1 MTEVPLPSLA
11 CTGTPE
17 NSEGNATNPRRP
29 QAIHRAHSRG
39 ICFISR
45 WGLSWTSS
53 ARCLRRT
60 MGATG
65 DRRSISNATAT
76 RDPLVAPIPPN
87 DACCPPSLQTD
98 HPIRTTCQTTCQQTR
113 RCEKVISSPRGYG
126 DPGLHVFNGGRASME
141 SCMDGERSSSR
152 AMGRS
157 TWSMQVAQHHRP
169 GQESARGSD
178 SSKPHERAMVQ
189 SRRVGYRPPRCKV
202 HLRDD
207 ERLALPVG
215 VGGVVPSPRL

>member
-1 MTEVPLPSLA
+1 MRKHSTEHL
-11 CTGTPE
+11 
-17 NSEGNATNPRRP
+17 
-29 QAIHRAHSRG
+29 
-39 ICFISR
+39 
-45 WGLSWTSS
+45 
-53 ARCLRRT
+53 
-60 MGATG
+60 GATG
-65 DRRSISNATAT
+65 RESATAT

-169 GQESARGSD
+169 GQESASGSD

-202 HLRDD
+202 HLPDD
-207 ERLALPVG
+207 ERLALRVG
-215 VGGVVPSPRL
+215 VGGVVPSPRLWHYLHTGKTKSVGGALRAAVFHSVHLHSELAHRVQAHLPLAEVTSGVCRC